1 MTTTLVLGGVRS
13 GKSRYAEHLM
23 GDAGPVT
30 YVAPAPAPDG
40 SDPEWDARVA
50 RHQADRP
57 EHWTTLE
64 TTDLV
69 GAIQHATMPLVI
81 DCLGTWLTRVF
92 DDLAGWEASPHR
104 EWVLDA
110 AMSELVRAWSEAE
123 VDVVAVSNEVGLGV
137 VPPMASGR
145 LFRDSLGR
153 LNARMSAVSDRVV
166 LVVAGRVLDLSE
178 APVVGPT
185 GP

>member
-1 MTTTLVLGGVRS
+1 V
-13 GKSRYAEHLM
+13 
-23 GDAGPVT
+23 
-30 YVAPAPAPDG
+30 PDG
-40 SDPEWDARVA
+40 TDPDWDARVA

-69 GAIQHATMPLVI
+69 GALKTATTPLVI

-92 DDLAGWEASPHR
+92 DDLAGWDPSPHR

-110 AMSELVRAWSEAE
+110 AVDELTRAWTAAE

-137 VPPMASGR
+137 VPPMPSGR
-145 LFRDSLGR
+145 VFRDELGR
-153 LNARMSAVSDRVV
+153 LNARMASVSDRVV

-178 APVVGPT
+178 APVVGRD